1 MSPQPAVSSFLFCNI
16 SLAWQLLIF
25 CASNQLQM
33 SGGLSCVHLSL
44 LSSPHAHTGK
54 PESLLFCHVNHS
66 VDLVVLGLGFFGC
79 LFFFFAGAGCGVP
92 SHSPSPLPCS
102 YIPLALEKTSLFN
115 FLPYQDLPLLCY
127 PAMFWLSHF
136 LHVHTNYYMFILINT
151 VEKLLSFYLNCVA
164 GGDFLRADNA
174 SASFF
179 IRITPEW
186 MMPLCLSPHWV

>member
-1 MSPQPAVSSFLFCNI
+1 
-16 SLAWQLLIF
+16 
-25 CASNQLQM
+25 M

-44 LSSPHAHTGK
+44 LSSPHAHIGK

-66 VDLVVLGLGFFGC
+66 VGLVVLGWVSLVA
-79 LFFFFAGAGCGVP
+79 FFFFLRGRCVV
-92 SHSPSPLPCS
+92 SLLTPSPLPCS

-164 GGDFLRADNA
+164 GGDFLRVDNT

-179 IRITPEW
+179 IRITPE
-186 MMPLCLSPHWV
+186 

>member
-1 MSPQPAVSSFLFCNI
+1 MSICHYCLLMHTQASQNLCFFAMLIIVWIWWFWVWVS
-16 SLAWQLLIF
+16 
-25 CASNQLQM
+25 
-33 SGGLSCVHLSL
+33 
-44 LSSPHAHTGK
+44 
-54 PESLLFCHVNHS
+54 
-66 VDLVVLGLGFFGC
+66 LVA
-79 LFFFFAGAGCGVP
+79 FFFFAGAGCGVP

-164 GGDFLRADNA
+164 GGDFLRVDNA

-179 IRITPEW
+179 IRITPE
-186 MMPLCLSPHWV
+186 